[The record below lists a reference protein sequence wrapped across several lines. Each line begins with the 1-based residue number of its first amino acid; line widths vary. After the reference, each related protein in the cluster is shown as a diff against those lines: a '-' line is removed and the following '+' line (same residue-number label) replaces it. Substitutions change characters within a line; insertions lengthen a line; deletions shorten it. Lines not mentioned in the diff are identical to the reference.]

1 MSQGQWEACRLKKYS
16 SEQHFFFE
24 RRDPV
29 FRTLLAGTRLEI
41 EDEHGNVHPFT
52 VRENWGN
59 DNYVYELADGS
70 DFASKLK
77 SLTTPYLLYDD
88 TREEEGELV
97 EGDNVPVLPL
107 HGRAFAHQ
115 PVAVEGTL
123 PEAEMLS
130 VRVVDAG
137 FAEVS
142 IDVLS
147 EGGFSFAWQY
157 SFTERELLATI
168 GQQTFDVPSASSD
181 GTTLTM
187 TIPNLDPSRDVHVM
201 THDMIIVDPWFQNLA
216 RDYPNLRGRSILYQ
230 EHGTTSGPK
239 KLVVGETRSA
249 PEHTRMALFSNNGWT
264 QLSDRLT
271 KPQNTAGL
279 AQIFGVSFDVRIA
292 LPYLKDIVAIPW
304 YLGPRANVHSA
315 RALLRAVNV
324 TPETLRA
331 DIQTQLKGLGEL
343 EDDNIDLLDDL
354 VDSAKVTLEF
364 SGLTVSVES
373 GVYSIKLTLTDPAKF
388 DLVLENTGGTLNADV
403 EIKYGNSSYLLPA
416 TETLLERE
424 GATITLSPPFYVD
437 SSEATEGQIVVSKTS
452 NHVRF
457 PGSDIVEHSL
467 WDRIED
473 VRDLVSMPT
482 ANRIQLETVLQARL
496 TSLPQSDI
504 TSYIKPIFEKGI
516 GPFSSIMSSYDAD
529 TSHMSLHSKLYA
541 GEFEKMPENIENTE
555 NTLVME
561 EFTSGGWVP
570 RAGFQPN
577 SSASKVV
584 YALLEVMG
592 SSADPESQEWTLTV
606 KDTILNDEVPFKHYS
621 IRLMSS
627 GGTVS
632 AEIANDDFRTSSGD
646 GTFSI
651 IFPSS
656 EDFAIS
662 SIDRIQVLM
671 NKVVRV
677 FFKEPVT
684 IKNHDLVEH
693 YIDGEWTNTG
703 GTSWILDYGDSLAA
717 NSPDDKQYATMSVDY
732 NNFSRGKL
740 GNGGSVYLR
749 ADELLTEVPCNMI
762 VRDMIN
768 FDFRHRLRFRKVM
781 KVLGSSDIPANVEG
795 ALTLAGALAVLNR
808 GETPS
813 VKWGTKRL
821 ARKFLKETYTDFDQ
835 SSGSEMDWLRA
846 LGEREISEGGRQA
859 GTHPHNAIFLTSIQE
874 QLFKKLDVNHA
885 SSIPVPSQHPNGFH
899 IGSPESG
906 FDKTFSSYNPI
917 ENRFSNVVGLAGKG
931 ETNQLVTFTVSFTN
945 TEDGDIISDN
955 DVVSLSAD
963 PPSDDENQ
971 TEYQPNEGDAVYS
984 DVALR
989 VLAVSGRNQDTF
1001 GIRIHNDD
1009 LSPSDN
1015 IKFDDRIF
1023 AQVPSV
1029 FRSGDLKILNESRKV
1044 PASNPIDVGSSYP
1057 IGSAE
1062 YTVNYGET
1070 MFPNHRWFRGTLPGS
1085 MPGTI
1090 RVLPQRLLA
1099 VPVQLHYLNPGP
1111 LETTTTVDKAGSQR
1125 PLKEDYGSLQKQDFF
1140 LESEK
1145 ALRETLLRSI
1155 T

>member
-1 MSQGQWEACRLKKYS
+1 MSLSK
-16 SEQHFFFE
+16 
-24 RRDPV
+24 
-29 FRTLLAGTRLEI
+29 GTTYLYF
-41 EDEHGNVHPFT
+41 PFT
-52 VRENWGN
+52 VEPLPINQSRSRVPCRRPKCYRFEWWMLDLQRCQLTCCQKEGSPSRGN
-59 DNYVYELADGS
+59 
-70 DFASKLK
+70 
-77 SLTTPYLLYDD
+77 
-88 TREEEGELV
+88 TRS
-97 EGDNVPVLPL
+97 PK
-107 HGRAFAHQ
+107 
-115 PVAVEGTL
+115 T
-123 PEAEMLS
+123 
-130 VRVVDAG
+130 
-137 FAEVS
+137 
-142 IDVLS
+142 
-147 EGGFSFAWQY
+147 
-157 SFTERELLATI
+157 ELLATI

-249 PEHTRMALFSNNGWT
+249 PEHTRMALFSNNEWT

-271 KPQNTAGL
+271 KPENTAGL

-364 SGLTVSVES
+364 SNLIVSEES
-373 GVYSIKLTLTDPAKF
+373 GVYSIKLTLTDPAEF
-388 DLVLENTGGTLNADV
+388 DLVLENTGSTLDADV

-457 PGSDIVEHSL
+457 PGSDIVKHSL

-529 TSHMSLHSKLYA
+529 TSRMSLHRKLYA
-541 GEFEKMPENIENTE
+541 GEFDKMPEKIENTQ

-561 EFTSGGWVP
+561 EFTSGGWVS

-577 SSASKVV
+577 SSASEVV

-592 SSADPESQEWTLTV
+592 SSADPKSQEWTLTV

-627 GGTVS
+627 GGKVL

-646 GTFSI
+646 ATFSI
-651 IFPSS
+651 VFPSS

-662 SIDRIQVLM
+662 SVDRIQVLM

-703 GTSWILDYGDSLAA
+703 GTSWTLDDGDLLFKLLELSSQTERKSAIAPSGDLFVEYSEATSDIKRAADSLADAQDGTLLHVLAALPSREARQKAVREDPNIGYDYIVAEHQTKEAA
-717 NSPDDKQYATMSVDY
+717 NLILAAKSPDDKQYATMSVDY

-740 GNGGSVYLR
+740 GNGDSVYLR

-768 FDFRHRLRFRKVM
+768 FDFRYRLRFRKVIA
-781 KVLGSSDIPANVEG
+781 VLGSSDIPANVEG

-821 ARKFLKETYTDFDQ
+821 ARKFLEETYTDFDQ

-874 QLFKKLDVNHA
+874 QLFEKLGVNHA

-917 ENRFSNVVGLAGKG
+917 EKTFNGFEAVDLASKG
-931 ETNQLVTFTVSFTN
+931 ETNQLLPYQLNIGSTNRLVTFSVTK
-945 TEDGDIISDN
+945 DDILSRN
-955 DVVSLSAD
+955 DVVSLSAE

-971 TEYQPNEGDAVYS
+971 PEYQPNEGDAVYS

-1015 IKFDDRIF
+1015 IKFDDRIY

-1070 MFPNHRWFRGTLPGS
+1070 MFPNHRWFRGTLPAPC
-1085 MPGTI
+1085 PG
-1090 RVLPQRLLA
+1090 RFGFCRK
-1099 VPVQLHYLNPGP
+1099 G
-1111 LETTTTVDKAGSQR
+1111 
-1125 PLKEDYGSLQKQDFF
+1125 F
-1140 LESEK
+1140 LRCLYSY
-1145 ALRETLLRSI
+1145 I